1 MQRTHDLTVSGVHT
15 YYVVAGDTPILVHN
29 SGGGCKEVTL
39 PSFDGFEQARNKALD
54 LLGEVD
60 SATRQPYIGRLESAQ
75 TTYGK
80 VVGFTTRVNG
90 EFKRC
95 RMDCDP
101 VKVPHINVEVGKGD
115 TARKWAVSWN
125 GTEDDFARM
134 LGGNS

>member
-1 MQRTHDLTVSGVHT
+1 MHT